1 MAKSKVTKASKPI
14 QEPEIKEKKKY
25 NYTVKTGR
33 PTEYTT
39 ELAIEFCN
47 RLIRSASVAEVCR
60 ADDMPDRSTIFL
72 WKLQNKGGDFLDL
85 YEQAQKVRLEGWA
98 DDIVDI
104 GDNPKPLWAK
114 NDKGEDYIFTYEDVN
129 RSKLRVDSRK
139 WLLAKLNSKVFGD
152 KVGEDE
158 NKGNKPITVNI
169 YKGDNPDIEVV
180 NE

>member
-85 YEQAQKVRLEGWA
+85 YEQAQ
-98 DDIVDI
+98 D
-104 GDNPKPLWAK
+104 
-114 NDKGEDYIFTYEDVN
+114 
-129 RSKLRVDSRK
+129 RK
-139 WLLAKLNSKVFGD
+139 STRLNSSHGYISYAVFCL
-152 KVGEDE
+152 KKK
-158 NKGNKPITVNI
+158 NK
-169 YKGDNPDIEVV
+169 
-180 NE
+180 